1 MHLWCH
7 RVVVVVI
14 VVIVVVVI
22 VAVVAV
28 AVVVVAT
35 TTTMVLVCLG
45 WIPTPNLD
53 ALGKRKLA
61 QVAVIRV
68 LVRSNNMLGRGMD
81 QPPNLISCEW

>member
-7 RVVVVVI
+7 RVVVVV
-14 VVIVVVVI
+14 VVVI
-22 VAVVAV
+22 VM
-28 AVVVVAT
+28 VVVVVVAIAT

-61 QVAVIRV
+61 QIAVVRV